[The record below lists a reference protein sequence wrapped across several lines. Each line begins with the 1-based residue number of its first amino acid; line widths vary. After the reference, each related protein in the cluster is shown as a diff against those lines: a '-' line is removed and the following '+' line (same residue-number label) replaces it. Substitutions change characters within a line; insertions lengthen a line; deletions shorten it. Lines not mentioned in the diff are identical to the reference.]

1 VTVQPTCAVP
11 TGTIVVTAPLGA
23 QYEYEVDL
31 GAYQASPTFTLVA
44 VGNHTV
50 TARLVASPTCVSLA
64 SGTLTVNAV
73 PAVPATNAITGLSTL
88 CAGTTGVAYGV
99 TTDNSATATYAW
111 SYSGTNATLSLASGS
126 SITIDFA
133 NNATSGILT
142 VIETIT
148 ATGCSTTN
156 TQVITVNALMPVSVT
171 IVADVNPICAGATV
185 TFTATPTNG
194 GITPSYQWYNGATAV
209 GTNSPAYSYVP
220 TNGDVITVVLTSSET
235 CQSGSPATSNAV
247 TMTVNPIFPVSVS
260 IVADVNPICSGA
272 TVTFTATPTNGG
284 ISPSYQWYNGA
295 TAVGTNSPAYS
306 YVPTNGDVITVV
318 LTSSEICQSGGPA
331 TSNAVTMTVN
341 PILPVSITIAA
352 DVNPLCSGVTVNFT
366 ATPTNGGTIPSY
378 QWYNGVTAVGTNSPA
393 YSYIPTN
400 GDVITVVL
408 TSSETCQSG
417 GPATSNPVTMIV
429 DAVPIV
435 VITNPAAVCAS
446 TTFDLTVAAV
456 TAGSTAGLT
465 YTYWSDAAATIAY
478 TSQTV
483 ATAGTYY
490 IKGSDPL
497 TGCYDIKPV
506 TVTANPVPT
515 VIITNPAAVCSPT
528 TVDLTVVAVTAG
540 STAGLTY
547 TYWSDAAATLVY
559 TAQTTATAGTFY
571 IKGIDPVTSCY
582 DIKPVTV
589 TVNPVPT
596 VTITNPAAVCS
607 PSTIDLTVAAITAGS
622 TAGLTYTY
630 WGDAAATIAYATKTT
645 ATAGT
650 YYIKGSDPVTGC
662 YDIKPV
668 IVTVNP
674 SPAATTV
681 NVNVACSGGTTGSAT
696 VIATGGTGVYT
707 YSWNTVP
714 VQTTAT
720 ATGLSAA
727 TYIVTVTDANL
738 CSTNISSIIT
748 EPAAVSISSSKVDA
762 SCPGV
767 NDGSIALTITGG
779 TQPYN
784 TIWSDGILTQDRQD
798 IPEGTY
804 SAVVTDKN
812 ACASS
817 LDVIV
822 NNAGS
827 DKCIEIP
834 DIITPNNDGF
844 NDTWK
849 IKNIDMFPNA
859 EVYVYTRW
867 GKLVFNSK
875 NLAANP
881 WNGTFKGELL
891 PTDSYHYVLHLND
904 GSKPRTG
911 VISIIR

>member
-1 VTVQPTCAVP
+1 
-11 TGTIVVTAPLGA
+11 
-23 QYEYEVDL
+23 
-31 GAYQASPTFTLVA
+31 
-44 VGNHTV
+44 
-50 TARLVASPTCVSLA
+50 
-64 SGTLTVNAV
+64 
-73 PAVPATNAITGLSTL
+73 
-88 CAGTTGVAYGV
+88 
-99 TTDNSATATYAW
+99 
-111 SYSGTNATLSLASGS
+111 
-126 SITIDFA
+126 
-133 NNATSGILT
+133 
-142 VIETIT
+142 
-148 ATGCSTTN
+148 
-156 TQVITVNALMPVSVT
+156 
-171 IVADVNPICAGATV
+171 
-185 TFTATPTNG
+185 
-194 GITPSYQWYNGATAV
+194 
-209 GTNSPAYSYVP
+209 
-220 TNGDVITVVLTSSET
+220 
-235 CQSGSPATSNAV
+235 
-247 TMTVNPIFPVSVS
+247 
-260 IVADVNPICSGA
+260 
-272 TVTFTATPTNGG
+272 
-284 ISPSYQWYNGA
+284 
-295 TAVGTNSPAYS
+295 
-306 YVPTNGDVITVV
+306 
-318 LTSSEICQSGGPA
+318 
-331 TSNAVTMTVN
+331 
-341 PILPVSITIAA
+341 
-352 DVNPLCSGVTVNFT
+352 
-366 ATPTNGGTIPSY
+366 
-378 QWYNGVTAVGTNSPA
+378 
-393 YSYIPTN
+393 
-400 GDVITVVL
+400 
-408 TSSETCQSG
+408 
-417 GPATSNPVTMIV
+417 MIV